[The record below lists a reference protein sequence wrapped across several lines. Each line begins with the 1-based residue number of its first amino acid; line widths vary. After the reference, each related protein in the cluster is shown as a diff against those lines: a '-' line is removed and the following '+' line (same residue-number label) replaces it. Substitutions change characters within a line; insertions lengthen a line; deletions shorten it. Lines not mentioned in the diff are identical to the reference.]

1 MAIYETAYKAVRT
14 VEAGFANDPD
24 DPGKRTYA
32 GVSEKSW
39 PNWAGWSI
47 INQYDHSGI
56 TLPAL
61 NSVLNSNV
69 KLQQLVLDFY
79 KQNFWDILKLDL
91 IQDQNIAA
99 ELFDT
104 GVNMGLTI
112 AAGFL
117 QRCLNAFSYKQNYAL
132 LTVDGQIG
140 SKTIE
145 AINGHT
151 QTKTIFKA
159 LNCLQG
165 ERYITL
171 SEHNS
176 VLKKYMASWYSRV
189 FI

>member
-1 MAIYETAYKAVRT
+1 MAIFATAYKAVRT
-14 VEAGFANDPD
+14 VEAGYANDPD

-39 PNWAGWSI
+39 PNWAGWGI
-47 INQYDHSGI
+47 INLYDKLQL
-56 TLPAL
+56 TLSKL
-61 NSVLNSNV
+61 NASLNDNV

-79 KQNFWDILKLDL
+79 KDNFWDVLKLDDVH
-91 IQDQNIAA
+91 DQNIAA

-104 GVNMGLTI
+104 GVNMGLEISAT
-112 AAGFL
+112 FL
-117 QRCLNAFSYKQNYAL
+117 QRCLNAFSFKQNYGS

-140 SKTIE
+140 SKTIA
-145 AINGHT
+145 AINDHT

-165 ERYITL
+165 ERYIML
-171 SEHNS
+171 SEKNP